1 VLLDDFDFGPCHGRH
16 SFPIGFAM
24 PNVKIDPNDI
34 MIQLRGLQKAFG
46 AQTVLA
52 DVNLN
57 IRRGETMVIIGQ
69 SGGGKS
75 VILKHMIGLLQ
86 PDGGEVVVDGVTI
99 STPKFF
105 DTRTIRKKMGML
117 FQSGA
122 LFDSM
127 DTGENIAFALRE
139 HHPELSEK
147 QVQEVVTEKLK
158 LINLVPEFRSKMP
171 SELSGGM
178 RKRVALARAIAL
190 SPEILLY
197 DEPTTGLDPITSD
210 VINDLILDM
219 QSKLGVTSV
228 VVTHDMVSA
237 FKVAD
242 RIAMLYK
249 GRIIEVGTVDEIKNT
264 TNPFV
269 KQFITGKRK
278 INPEDTAN

>member
-1 VLLDDFDFGPCHGRH
+1 MPNVAIREDDIIIKLRNLRKSFGKQDVLLD
-16 SFPIGFAM
+16 
-24 PNVKIDPNDI
+24 
-34 MIQLRGLQKAFG
+34 
-46 AQTVLA
+46 
-52 DVNLN
+52 VNLD
-57 IRRGETMVIIGQ
+57 IRRGETIVIIGQ

-86 PDGGEVVVDGVTI
+86 PDGGEVSVDGVTI

-105 DTRTIRKKMGML
+105 DTHTIRRKMGML
-117 FQSGA
+117 FQMGA

-147 QVQEVVTEKLK
+147 QIQDSVTEKLK
-158 LINLVPEFRSKMP
+158 LINLVPEFRTKMP
-171 SELSGGM
+171 NELSGGM
-178 RKRVALARAIAL
+178 KKRVALARAIAL

-210 VINDLILDM
+210 VINDLIIDM

-249 GRIIEVGTVDEIKNT
+249 GRIIEIGTVEQIKDT
-264 TNPFV
+264 HNPFV
-269 KQFITGKRK
+269 KQFITGQR
-278 INPEDTAN
+278 NLPT

>member
-1 VLLDDFDFGPCHGRH
+1 
-16 SFPIGFAM
+16 M
-24 PNVKIDPNDI
+24 PNVAIRENDI
-34 MIQLRGLQKAFG
+34 MIKLRNLRKSFG
-46 AQTVLA
+46 KQDVLL
-52 DVNLN
+52 DVNLD
-57 IRRGETMVIIGQ
+57 IRRGETIVIIGQ

-86 PDGGEVVVDGVTI
+86 PDGGEVSVDNVTI

-105 DTRTIRKKMGML
+105 DTHTIRRKMGML
-117 FQSGA
+117 FQMGA

-127 DTGENIAFALRE
+127 TTGENIAFALRE
-139 HHPELSEK
+139 HHPELTEK
-147 QVQEVVTEKLK
+147 QVQDTVTEKLK
-158 LINLVPEFRSKMP
+158 LINLVPEFRTKMP
-171 SELSGGM
+171 NELSGGM
-178 RKRVALARAIAL
+178 KKRVALARAIAL

-249 GRIIEVGTVDEIKNT
+249 GRIIEIGTVDEIKNT

-269 KQFITGKRK
+269 KQFITGQR
-278 INPEDTAN
+278 NLPTDTRI

>member
-1 VLLDDFDFGPCHGRH
+1 
-16 SFPIGFAM
+16 M
-24 PNVKIDPNDI
+24 PNVAIRENDI
-34 MIQLRGLQKAFG
+34 MIKLRNLRKSFG
-46 AQTVLA
+46 KQDVLL
-52 DVNLN
+52 DVNLD
-57 IRRGETMVIIGQ
+57 IRRGETIVIIGQ

-86 PDGGEVVVDGVTI
+86 PDGGEVSVDNVTI

-105 DTRTIRKKMGML
+105 DTHTIRRKMGML
-117 FQSGA
+117 FQMGA

-127 DTGENIAFALRE
+127 NTGENIAFALRE

-147 QVQEVVTEKLK
+147 QVQDIVTEKLK
-158 LINLVPEFRSKMP
+158 LINLVPEFRTKMP
-171 SELSGGM
+171 NELSGGM
-178 RKRVALARAIAL
+178 KKRVALARAIAL

-249 GRIIEVGTVDEIKNT
+249 GRIIEIGTVDEIKNT
-264 TNPFV
+264 ENPFV
-269 KQFITGKRK
+269 KQFITGQR
-278 INPEDTAN
+278 NLPTDTRI

>member
-1 VLLDDFDFGPCHGRH
+1 
-16 SFPIGFAM
+16 M
-24 PNVKIDPNDI
+24 PNVAIRENDI
-34 MIQLRGLQKAFG
+34 MIKLRNLRKSFG
-46 AQTVLA
+46 KQDVLL
-52 DVNLN
+52 DVNLD
-57 IRRGETMVIIGQ
+57 IRRGETIVIIGQ

-86 PDGGEVVVDGVTI
+86 PDGGEVSVDNVTI

-105 DTRTIRKKMGML
+105 DTHTIRRRMGML
-117 FQSGA
+117 FQMGA

-127 DTGENIAFALRE
+127 NTGENIAFALRE
-139 HHPELSEK
+139 HHPELTEK
-147 QVQEVVTEKLK
+147 QVQDTVTEKLK
-158 LINLVPEFRSKMP
+158 LINLVPEFRTKMP
-171 SELSGGM
+171 NELSGGM
-178 RKRVALARAIAL
+178 KKRVALARAIAL

-249 GRIIEVGTVDEIKNT
+249 GRIIEIGTVDEIKNT
-264 TNPFV
+264 ENPFV
-269 KQFITGKRK
+269 KQFITGQR
-278 INPEDTAN
+278 NLPTDTRI

>member
-1 VLLDDFDFGPCHGRH
+1 MPNVEINPDDVMIELRGLKKSFGRQDVLLD
-16 SFPIGFAM
+16 
-24 PNVKIDPNDI
+24 
-34 MIQLRGLQKAFG
+34 
-46 AQTVLA
+46 
-52 DVNLN
+52 VNLD

-86 PDGGEVVVDGVTI
+86 PDGGTVTVDGNTI
-99 STPKFF
+99 SSPKFF
-105 DTRTIRKKMGML
+105 DTHTIRRKMGML
-117 FQSGA
+117 FQMGA

-147 QVQEVVTEKLK
+147 RIQEIVTEKLEM
-158 LINLVPEFRSKMP
+158 INLKPEFRTKMP

-190 SPEILLY
+190 EPEILLY

-219 QSKLGVTSV
+219 QKKLGVTSV

-269 KQFITGKRK
+269 HQFITGQRK
-278 INPEDTAN
+278 INIESDEK

>member
-1 VLLDDFDFGPCHGRH
+1 
-16 SFPIGFAM
+16 M
-24 PNVKIDPNDI
+24 PNVAIREDDI
-34 MIQLRGLQKAFG
+34 IIKLRNLRKSFG
-46 AQTVLA
+46 KQTVLS
-52 DVNLN
+52 DVNLD
-57 IRRGETMVIIGQ
+57 IRRGETIVIIGQ

-86 PDGGEVVVDGVTI
+86 PDGGEVSVDGVTI

-105 DTRTIRKKMGML
+105 DTHTIRRKMGML
-117 FQSGA
+117 FQMGA

-147 QVQEVVTEKLK
+147 QVQDTVTEKLK
-158 LINLVPEFRSKMP
+158 LINLVPEFRTKMP
-171 SELSGGM
+171 NELSGGM
-178 RKRVALARAIAL
+178 KKRVALARAIAL
-190 SPEILLY
+190 NPEILLY

-249 GRIIEVGTVDEIKNT
+249 GRIIEIGTVEQIKDT
-264 TNPFV
+264 HNPFV
-269 KQFITGKRK
+269 KQFITGQR
-278 INPEDTAN
+278 NLPT

>member
-1 VLLDDFDFGPCHGRH
+1 
-16 SFPIGFAM
+16 M
-24 PNVKIDPNDI
+24 PNVAIREDDV
-34 MIQLRGLQKAFG
+34 MIKLRSLRKSFG
-46 AQTVLA
+46 KQDVLLN
-52 DVNLN
+52 VNLD

-86 PDGGEVVVDGVTI
+86 PDGGEVSVDNVTI

-105 DTRTIRKKMGML
+105 DTHTIRRKMGML
-117 FQSGA
+117 FQMGA

-139 HHPELSEK
+139 HHPELTEK
-147 QVQEVVTEKLK
+147 QIQDSVTEKLK
-158 LINLVPEFRSKMP
+158 LINLVPEFRTKMP
-171 SELSGGM
+171 NELSGGM
-178 RKRVALARAIAL
+178 KKRVALARAIAL

-219 QSKLGVTSV
+219 QLKLGVTSV
-228 VVTHDMVSA
+228 VVTHDMASA

-249 GRIIEVGTVDEIKNT
+249 GRIIEVGTVDEIKST

-269 KQFITGKRK
+269 KQFITGQR
-278 INPEDTAN
+278 NLPTSTAEH

>member
-1 VLLDDFDFGPCHGRH
+1 MPNVNINPDDIMIELRGLKKSFGRQDVLLD
-16 SFPIGFAM
+16 
-24 PNVKIDPNDI
+24 
-34 MIQLRGLQKAFG
+34 
-46 AQTVLA
+46 
-52 DVNLN
+52 VNLD

-86 PDGGEVVVDGVTI
+86 PAHGTVTVDGVTI
-99 STPKFF
+99 STPEYF
-105 DTRTIRKKMGML
+105 DTHTIRRKMGML
-117 FQSGA
+117 FQMGA

-147 QVQEVVTEKLK
+147 QIQETVTEKLK
-158 LINLVPEFRSKMP
+158 MINLVPEFRTKMP

-190 SPEILLY
+190 NPEILLY

-249 GRIIEVGTVDEIKNT
+249 GRIIEVGTVEEIKNT

-269 KQFITGKRK
+269 HQFITGQRK
-278 INPEDTAN
+278 ISVEDDSQN

>member
-1 VLLDDFDFGPCHGRH
+1 
-16 SFPIGFAM
+16 M
-24 PNVKIDPNDI
+24 PNVAIRENDI
-34 MIQLRGLQKAFG
+34 MIKLRNLRKSFG
-46 AQTVLA
+46 KQDVLVN
-52 DVNLN
+52 VNLD
-57 IRRGETMVIIGQ
+57 IRRGETIVIIGA

-86 PDGGEVVVDGVTI
+86 PDGGEVSVDGVTI
-99 STPKFF
+99 STPQFF
-105 DTRTIRKKMGML
+105 DTHTIRRKMGML
-117 FQSGA
+117 FQMGA

-139 HHPELSEK
+139 HHPELTEK
-147 QVQEVVTEKLK
+147 QIQDTVTEKLK
-158 LINLVPEFRSKMP
+158 LINLVPEFRTKMP

-178 RKRVALARAIAL
+178 KKRVALARAIAL
-190 SPEILLY
+190 NPEILLY

-249 GRIIEVGTVDEIKNT
+249 GRIIEIGTVEEIKNT
-264 TNPFV
+264 SNPFV
-269 KQFITGKRK
+269 KQFITGQR
-278 INPEDTAN
+278 NLPT

>member
-1 VLLDDFDFGPCHGRH
+1 MPNVAIRENDIIIKLRNLRKSFGKQDVLLD
-16 SFPIGFAM
+16 
-24 PNVKIDPNDI
+24 
-34 MIQLRGLQKAFG
+34 
-46 AQTVLA
+46 
-52 DVNLN
+52 VNLD
-57 IRRGETMVIIGQ
+57 IRRGETIVIIGQ

-86 PDGGEVVVDGVTI
+86 PDGGEVSVDGVTI

-105 DTRTIRKKMGML
+105 DTHTIRRKMGML
-117 FQSGA
+117 FQMGA

-147 QVQEVVTEKLK
+147 QIQDSVTEKLK
-158 LINLVPEFRSKMP
+158 LINLVPEFRTKMP
-171 SELSGGM
+171 NELSGGM
-178 RKRVALARAIAL
+178 KKRVALARAIAL

-210 VINDLILDM
+210 VINDLIIDM

-249 GRIIEVGTVDEIKNT
+249 GRIIEIGTVEQIKDT
-264 TNPFV
+264 HNPFV
-269 KQFITGKRK
+269 KQFITGQR
-278 INPEDTAN
+278 NLPT

>member
-1 VLLDDFDFGPCHGRH
+1 
-16 SFPIGFAM
+16 M
-24 PNVKIDPNDI
+24 PNVAIREDDV
-34 MIQLRGLQKAFG
+34 MIKLRNLRKSFG
-46 AQTVLA
+46 KQDVLV
-52 DVNLN
+52 DVSLD
-57 IRRGETMVIIGQ
+57 IRRGETIVIIGQ

-86 PDGGEVVVDGVTI
+86 PDGGEVSVDNVTI
-99 STPKFF
+99 SSPKYF
-105 DTRTIRKKMGML
+105 DTRTIRRKMGML
-117 FQSGA
+117 FQMGA

-139 HHPELSEK
+139 HHPELTEK
-147 QVQEVVTEKLK
+147 QVQDTVTEKLK
-158 LINLVPEFRSKMP
+158 LINLIPEFRTKMP

-178 RKRVALARAIAL
+178 KKRVALARAIAL

-219 QSKLGVTSV
+219 QLKLGVTSV
-228 VVTHDMVSA
+228 VVTHDMASA

-264 TNPFV
+264 TNVFV
-269 KQFITGKRK
+269 KQFITGQR
-278 INPEDTAN
+278 NLPTDMAGGR